1 MNFLHLFFPCVN
13 IFFGTSPVP
22 PLPISFTNGPSLRGT
37 FSATKNISLEKMLEI
52 ACRTGAFFIFGTF
65 LAFCRLK
72 KAVYTGIKIEPT
84 KYVNTVT
91 STRLH

>member
-1 MNFLHLFFPCVN
+1 
-13 IFFGTSPVP
+13 
-22 PLPISFTNGPSLRGT
+22 
-37 FSATKNISLEKMLEI
+37 MLEI